1 MDIVK
6 VIAFAIA
13 ALILI
18 IIVKEQSK
26 EIAVFLIIV
35 ASIAIFI
42 YLLKPFQEIISLLNN
57 LIEKSKIDTKYISI
71 LLKVIGI
78 SYLVE
83 LTKDTLLVKTGKG
96 TLSIT
101 ELQMEGKKRMYIE
114 DFLRGNKLET
124 GQLFGKLEV

>member
-83 LTKDTLLVKTGKG
+83 LTKDICKDSGVSSIGTKVEFAGKIAILGITIPLIGSVVEIITGLL
-96 TLSIT
+96 
-101 ELQMEGKKRMYIE
+101 
-114 DFLRGNKLET
+114 
-124 GQLFGKLEV
+124 